1 MRRLRELRR
10 LPAAERWL
18 LLRAAVLLAGVRL
31 ALVVL
36 GWPVVRRFAA
46 RAARPV
52 AGAATAPPAPLQRA
66 VERAGR
72 HVPGATCL
80 TQALALQILLGR
92 RGRATDLR
100 LGIAHGE
107 GRRLEAHAWLE
118 ADGEVLVGA
127 AGRER
132 YTAFPQLPA
141 GDRWTTQ
148 GG

>member
-1 MRRLRELRR
+1 MRRLRRLLR

-18 LLRAAVLLAGVRL
+18 VVRVAALLAAVRL
-31 ALVVL
+31 ALVLL
-36 GWPVVRRFAA
+36 GWPVVRRLAA

-52 AGAATAPPAPLQRA
+52 PGAAAVPPARLQRA

-80 TQALALQILLGR
+80 VQAIALQILLGR
-92 RGRATDLR
+92 RGQATDLR
-100 LGIAHGE
+100 LGVAHGE

-118 ADGEVLVGA
+118 SDGRVLVGA

-132 YTAFPQLPA
+132 YTALPA
-141 GDRWTTQ
+141 IPGAFH
-148 GG
+148 

>member
-1 MRRLRELRR
+1 MSRLRRLLR
-10 LPAAERWL
+10 LPAAERRL
-18 LLRAAVLLAGVRL
+18 LVRAAVLLAAVRV

-36 GWPVVRRFAA
+36 GWPVVRRLTA

-52 AGAATAPPAPLQRA
+52 AGVADVPPALLQQA

-72 HVPGATCL
+72 HVPGAACL
-80 TQALALQILLGR
+80 AQAIALQILLGR

-100 LGIAHGE
+100 LGVAHGE

-118 ADGEVLVGA
+118 AEGRVLIGA

-132 YTAFPQLPA
+132 YTALPPFDGQTA
-141 GDRWTTQ
+141 
-148 GG
+148 